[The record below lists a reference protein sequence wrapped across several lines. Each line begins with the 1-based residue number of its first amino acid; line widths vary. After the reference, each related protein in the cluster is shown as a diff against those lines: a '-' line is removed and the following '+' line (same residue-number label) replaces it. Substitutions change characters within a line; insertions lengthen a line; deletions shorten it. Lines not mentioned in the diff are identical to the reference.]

1 MWKMWHLRSLII
13 HTRAMTENVFLLEL
27 ENKHGQIPLTIS
39 PLLNTA
45 PTETYRSFAG
55 TGCRASSPQ
64 QLQSTQSN
72 FLTYCKLSSTQKLP
86 KLWVC
91 FETLY
96 QPTALR
102 GRETHNKLLREGP
115 MSENFSWLLPKQIS
129 TSQPVTHQHST
140 WRCFPKPFC
149 TPGLDYWTPATEGYF
164 SETL

>member
-1 MWKMWHLRSLII
+1 
-13 HTRAMTENVFLLEL
+13 MTENVFLLEL

-72 FLTYCKLSSTQKLP
+72 FLTYCKFSSTQKLP

-91 FETLY
+91 FETLSAHCAERKGNA
-96 QPTALR
+96 QQTFER
-102 GRETHNKLLREGP
+102 GTN
-115 MSENFSWLLPKQIS
+115 
-129 TSQPVTHQHST
+129 V
-140 WRCFPKPFC
+140 
-149 TPGLDYWTPATEGYF
+149 
-164 SETL
+164 